1 MFVGARMVPNR
12 MTADENVIWNHE
24 PRQKKQVE
32 SARQQSRKNEDP
44 SPRTA
49 RQSELSSCLHDL
61 RKIREQPC
69 GVHSATHN
77 DTERTLLHAT
87 GRPPFKRISTGV
99 WALLG
104 RMLRLLRAFL
114 ALRSSVRIAREF
126 TGKGLGGNQYG
137 RRGHRVVLSIF
148 LQLIFSRGYC
158 RKGVGSF

>member
-32 SARQQSRKNEDP
+32 SARQQSRKNEAP

-114 ALRSSVRIAREF
+114 HCDQSCVSRESSPVRVWGAIS
-126 TGKGLGGNQYG
+126 TGEGGIEWCFQFFY
-137 RRGHRVVLSIF
+137 S
-148 LQLIFSRGYC
+148 
-158 RKGVGSF
+158 